1 MRLPIL
7 HRPSLGSGSVP
18 QGQTRLGRTLLCVTF
33 SSDCARLKSVDQT
46 QRRRLTG
53 FRVALRRIMD
63 ARAMRHWD
71 ELCRTL
77 RRAGYP
83 RSHHTVMGYINGEHV
98 VEEMFVRYVALAL
111 SLRND
116 ERERLAYAWA
126 YLQGQDDGDPKTD
139 LAKVAKTLG
148 WDEEKKRREA
158 YRYLFEPIATQ
169 A

>member
-1 MRLPIL
+1 
-7 HRPSLGSGSVP
+7 
-18 QGQTRLGRTLLCVTF
+18 
-33 SSDCARLKSVDQT
+33 
-46 QRRRLTG
+46 
-53 FRVALRRIMD
+53 MD

-71 ELCRTL
+71 ELFQTL
-77 RRAGYP
+77 KQAGYP

-139 LAKVAKTLG
+139 LAKVAKTLR